1 MPPEATQTH
10 GTHRRYYPL
19 YHFIVLP
26 ILGINFLVMAYFA
39 LRRPSLFSI
48 WAALVAFALPALA
61 WTARYMA
68 LRVQDR
74 LIRLEETLRLQ
85 RCLPAELQGRIGELS
100 AGQLIALRFCA
111 DEELPELT
119 HAVLT
124 EPIHGREAIKR
135 RIRTWR
141 GDVGPRA

>member
-1 MPPEATQTH
+1 MPPEASQSH

-19 YHFIVLP
+19 YHFVVLP

-39 LRRPSLFSI
+39 LRRPTLLSLWSVI
-48 WAALVAFALPALA
+48 VAFALAALA
-61 WTARYMA
+61 WNARYMA

-74 LIRLEETLRLQ
+74 VIRLEEMLRLQ
-85 RCLPAELQGRIGELS
+85 RCLPPELQSRIGELS

-124 EPIHGREAIKR
+124 EPIYSREAIKK
-135 RIRTWR
+135 RIKNWR

>member
-1 MPPEATQTH
+1 MPPEANQNL
-10 GTHRRYYPL
+10 GSHRRYYPL
-19 YHFIVLP
+19 YHFVVLP
-26 ILGINFLVMAYFA
+26 ILGINLLLVAYFA
-39 LRRPSLFSI
+39 LRRPTLPAI
-48 WAALVAFALPALA
+48 WAVAVAFALVGLA
-61 WTARYMA
+61 WNARYMA

-85 RCLPAELQGRIGELS
+85 RCLPPELQSRIGELS

-119 HAVLT
+119 HAVLN
-124 EPIHGREAIKR
+124 EPIHGREAIKQ
-135 RIRTWR
+135 RIKNWR